1 MGALSNTWGLAR
13 EKHQF
18 LDWQWLTGCR
28 FTDSAVYGNA
38 LGNARH
44 RRSHLVDVLSR
55 CGYLFHH
62 EELIQYMPLL
72 YQGWDFFKRTLISFR
87 ANQGILLAG
96 AIAYYTLLSIIPLF
110 TLLIV
115 ALSHLIDEQELL
127 HIVRNNL
134 SLIFGERATL
144 LTEQMHVFLE
154 NRHTVGTIGFAILIF
169 FSSIAFTVLENAMSV
184 IFFHRVKIHRR
195 HFLISA
201 IIPYLYI
208 LLLGLGILLITLI
221 SSALSVWNG
230 RVVTLLLWTV
240 ELDNVTGGILY
251 IVGILGL
258 SLLLTS
264 FYMVMPVGN
273 ISWRHAM
280 MGSVCVAV
288 LWEITR
294 HVLVWYFS
302 TLSMVNIIYGSLTT
316 AVLALVFLEVAAII
330 LLFGAQAI
338 AECERTERRDDNEGM
353 HT

>member
-1 MGALSNTWGLAR
+1 MLLILKGL
-13 EKHQF
+13 HF
-18 LDWQWLTGCR
+18 L
-28 FTDSAVYGNA
+28 
-38 LGNARH
+38 
-44 RRSHLVDVLSR
+44 
-55 CGYLFHH
+55 
-62 EELIQYMPLL
+62 
-72 YQGWDFFKRTLISFR
+72 KRTLISFR

-115 ALSHLIDEQELL
+115 ALSHLIDEQKLL
-127 HIVRNNL
+127 HIVQSNL
-134 SLIFGERATL
+134 SLIFGKQASQ
-144 LTEQMHVFLE
+144 LTQQMQVFLD
-154 NRHTVGTIGFAILIF
+154 NRHTVGWIGFAILVF

-208 LLLGLGILLITLI
+208 LMLGVGILMITVI
-221 SSALSVWNG
+221 SGALSVWHG
-230 RVVTLLLWTV
+230 QVLTVFLWTV
-240 ELDNVTGGILY
+240 ELDSVTGGILY
-251 IVGILGL
+251 LFGILGL

-273 ISWRHAM
+273 ISLRHAM

-338 AECERTERRDDNEGM
+338 AECERTEPRAEDEGM